1 MDLTVGA
8 IPFYFSSMGAE
19 AWYLK
24 RRAEREGPS
33 SSDYERDD
41 TLANLAMGTLS
52 LVVPL
57 ATRALAEKIAP
68 QRSKVGKG
76 LVALAAGAA
85 AVTTVA
91 DWRAKRAERRQDRD
105 QARAVARVAGPTA
118 ILAGGV
124 AAATAFATATSPKAM
139 WGSKARG
146 RRDLGAGAVGL
157 AVAIAGWDFIY
168 YWNHR
173 FDHET
178 RYLWAYHVAHHSSE
192 RYNLSTALR
201 QPVAD
206 FLNVAVPYG
215 ALSLVG
221 VRPALIE
228 TARQV
233 NLIYQYWIHTDV
245 IKRLGPAEEVLNTA
259 SHHRVH
265 HGSNRRY
272 IDRNH
277 GSILIVWD
285 RLFGTFE
292 REDDDDPVIYGL
304 TKNIKSN
311 NPVRIADHEYLDI
324 VRDVADS
331 DNWRDRLSFVFR
343 GPGWAYARR
352 AEMDADDE
360 VVDEALTA
368 PAA

>member
-24 RRAEREGPS
+24 RRAERDGPS
-33 SSDYERDD
+33 TSDYERDD

-52 LVVPL
+52 LVIPL
-57 ATRALAEKIAP
+57 ATRAVADRIAP
-68 QRSKVGKG
+68 QRSKVGKS

-85 AVTTVA
+85 AVTTLA
-91 DWRAKRAERRQDRD
+91 DRRARRAASEDERE
-105 QARAVARVAGPTA
+105 QARAVARVGGPTA
-118 ILAGGV
+118 IVAGGV
-124 AAATAFATATSPKAM
+124 AAATALTAATTAKKL
-139 WGSKARG
+139 WGSKHRRG
-146 RRDLGAGAVGL
+146 RDLGTGALAVG
-157 AVAIAGWDFIY
+157 AAIAGWDFIY

-173 FDHET
+173 FDHES

-206 FLNVAVPYG
+206 MLNASLPYG
-215 ALSLVG
+215 ALCLVG
-221 VRPALIE
+221 IRPDLVE
-228 TARQV
+228 KARQV
-233 NLIYQYWIHTDV
+233 NLVYQYWIHTDT
-245 IKRLGPAEEVLNTA
+245 IKTLGPAEEVLNTA

-277 GSILIVWD
+277 GSILILWD
-285 RLFGTFE
+285 RLFGTFQ
-292 REDDDDPVIYGL
+292 REDPDDPVIYGL
-304 TKNIKSN
+304 TKNIKSDS
-311 NPVRIADHEYLDI
+311 PVRIMNHEYLDM

-331 DNWRDRLSFVFR
+331 TTWRDRLSFVFR
-343 GPGWAYARR
+343 GPGWAYSRR
-352 AEMDADDE
+352 AELDAE
-360 VVDEALTA
+360 TVGATLEGV
-368 PAA
+368 AAA